1 MLITP
6 DTELC
11 ERRASI
17 NETATLSRCYPD
29 ACSGFLLAWCTKAM
43 HMFVRSKSSRIG

>member
-1 MLITP
+1 MRITP

-29 ACSGFLLAWCTKAM
+29 EYSGFLLTLSILIVNPIWVEMA
-43 HMFVRSKSSRIG
+43 